1 MDPRIVKQLDA
12 YWSKAVKLAKEKS
25 GDAKV
30 VQRIFQNLLSMSK
43 EEIAAWWI
51 KLSPKGKQKYLE
63 KYPGSKYAKKVRAA
77 RKKKVLTKEDK
88 ALLEGIKDEPESAE
102 PNEPKAI
109 PKDVPD
115 NAPEAK
121 PEPEEP
127 KTEVKPEPEEPKTK
141 ADEVAEPEEP
151 RSLRDRLMGAWT
163 KRRTK
168 VVDTLRHH
176 GKGLQLVKSV
186 LGGEKV
192 SDAQFEHAKK
202 TATLAA
208 TLVLGAFATVAVFAI
223 APALAGPVAAMFLE
237 DGSNSFSYSSDNS
250 EELASEIADKMYDW
264 IMSQDQEALKK
275 RLENYNAE

>member
-43 EEIAAWWI
+43 EEIAAWWV

-88 ALLEGIKDEPESAE
+88 ALLEGIKDEPKSAD

-109 PKDVPD
+109 PEDVPEP
-115 NAPEAK
+115 NPEEPKTEDAVA
-121 PEPEEP
+121 EPEEP
-127 KTEVKPEPEEPKTK
+127 KTED
-141 ADEVAEPEEP
+141 AVAEPEQP
-151 RSLRDRLMGAWT
+151 RSLRDRLMSAWT

-208 TLVLGAFATVAVFAI
+208 SLVLGAFAAVAVVTL
-223 APALAGPVAAMFLE
+223 APALAAPIAAMFLE

-264 IMSQDQEALKK
+264 IMSQDQDALKK
-275 RLENYNAE
+275 RLEDYNAK